1 MGRILSPGRF
11 KTKLVGRSS
20 VTFQGHQSF
29 LLVNRCCTPGTFAG
43 NPSDWWKQP
52 WFPVQIF
59 HDFSDSNTKPRPK
72 RQPCSQW
79 LAGTVDLS
87 ESEIF
92 DVGFEAE
99 IGRGMR
105 QISPFVCR
113 IFFGKAPKCI
123 VAMNIILSHLILYPV
138 KNGTFEYAA
147 LLVDKTNGHK
157 GTFDSGCFGSQ
168 NLRRHRWFGQGSN
181 WEDSMKQ
188 WEHA

>member
-1 MGRILSPGRF
+1 
-11 KTKLVGRSS
+11 
-20 VTFQGHQSF
+20 
-29 LLVNRCCTPGTFAG
+29 
-43 NPSDWWKQP
+43 
-52 WFPVQIF
+52 VQIF

-113 IFFGKAPKCI
+113 IFFWESTKMYSGDEHHFI
-123 VAMNIILSHLILYPV
+123 
-138 KNGTFEYAA
+138 
-147 LLVDKTNGHK
+147 
-157 GTFDSGCFGSQ
+157 TFDPLSSEK
-168 NLRRHRWFGQGSN
+168 RYI
-181 WEDSMKQ
+181 
-188 WEHA
+188 